1 VRSAEIAGP
10 DHGPAALVGGHRQA
24 LPLTHGLA
32 LFRCGL
38 TPVAGAKA
46 LHNIWGLSNVREM
59 AALSLLVV
67 AAYAFVLFGVGLR
80 LFTRNGTS

>member
-10 DHGPAALVGGHRQA
+10 DHGPAALAAIAKA
-24 LPLTHGLA
+24 LPLTHALA
-32 LFRCGL
+32 LFRYGL

-46 LHNIWGLSNVREM
+46 LHNMWGLSNVREM